1 MVLIDGEEYGGVIAD
16 QARESD
22 WRLWSVINWDDIASP
37 RFTRHDHKHV
47 YEQDRIGK
55 NSCTIA
61 TACWCYT
68 DATGYIFSYEE
79 MQWFYQEAVNLK
91 HRPLDPSVWRWVGDA
106 FAFIGKKRGDVSR
119 AMVKMGSPD
128 YYLALEKKFSLS
140 TGYGWNR
147 AYNIDRNEDSIV
159 QNNHRWSASYYHCIR
174 HVVTKQDTNVLIPD
188 NYPKRASN
196 VYHTPEIDKKI
207 EESGN
212 YFNRWYFYF
221 KKINLT
227 MAKLP
232 EYIWRDEVTNPETRE
247 IIIARETEISD
258 WIDNGGDIE
267 KLYKDYTWDHA
278 ITKMLIDL
286 KWVRSL
292 E

>member
-1 MVLIDGEEYGGVIAD
+1 MVRIDWEEYGGVID
-16 QARESD
+16 EQIRESD
-22 WRLWSVINWDDIASP
+22 WRLWSVINWDDIALPMNS
-37 RFTRHDHKHV
+37 RYEKRHV
-47 YEQDRIGK
+47 YEQDLIGK

-79 MQWFYQEAVNLK
+79 MQWFYQEAVNLEL
-91 HRPLDPSVWRWVGDA
+91 RPLDPSVWRWVGDA

-128 YYLALEKKFSLS
+128 YYIALDKKFSLS

-147 AYNIDRNEDSIV
+147 AYNIDRNEDSIL
-159 QNNHRWSASYYHCIR
+159 QNNYRGSASYYHCIR
-174 HVVTKQDTNVLIPD
+174 HVVTDQKNNVIIPD

-196 VYHTPEIDKKI
+196 IYRNPEIDKKI

-221 KKINLT
+221 KKIDLT

-232 EYIWRDEVTNPETRE
+232 VHIWRDQAPSPEAKE
-247 IIIARETEISD
+247 IIIARETEISA
-258 WIDNGGDIE
+258 WIDKGWDIE
-267 KLYKDYTWDHA
+267 KLYKDYTWAHA
-278 ITKMLIDL
+278 ITRMLIDL
-286 KWVRSL
+286 KWVRNS
-292 E
+292 